1 MIDKE
6 RYARQMMLPE
16 IGEEGQL
23 KLNQAKVLII
33 GLGGLGAPVATYL
46 TGAGVGTIGLC
57 DPDRVSLSNLQRQ
70 TLYTTEE
77 LGQPKVYAAVKRLHA
92 MNPDINFR
100 IHPQGLNDEN
110 ARSVVGGYD
119 IVVDCTDNFK
129 TRFLID
135 DVCRKLNRPWVHG
148 AIGEFN
154 GQVSVMNHYG
164 CRRYLTDLFTD
175 QEYFL
180 SLPQTVKGVLGAVP
194 GVVGAIQAC
203 ETIKTITG
211 CGDILAGKLFTINLL
226 TLQTETIEI

>member
-16 IGEEGQL
+16 IGEEGQS
-23 KLNQAKVLII
+23 KLNHAKVLII

-57 DPDRVSLSNLQRQ
+57 DPDKVSLSNLQRQ

-77 LGQPKVYAAVKRLHA
+77 LGQHKVYAAVKRLHA

-100 IHPQGLNDEN
+100 IHPQGLIDDN
-110 ARSVVGGYD
+110 AMGVIGSYD

-135 DVCRKLNRPWVHG
+135 DVCRKLDRPWVHG
-148 AIGEFN
+148 AIGEFH
-154 GQVSVMNHYG
+154 GQVSVMNHPV
-164 CRRYLTDLFTD
+164 CRRYLTDLFPD
-175 QEYFL
+175 KEYFL
-180 SLPQTVKGVLGAVP
+180 SLPQAAKGVLGAVP
-194 GVVGAIQAC
+194 GVGGAIQAC